1 MTNYKLSEDLTLHF
15 IENDKFKSS
24 YFSLQFS
31 APITR
36 EEASLSSLLPKVLM
50 RGCAEYPSM
59 ADISYRLDDL
69 YAADV
74 YGRVYGRGE
83 TQFFGISAHMLKDRF
98 ATDGT
103 AIEDGVL
110 DMIASLLLHPLLED
124 GAFKREY
131 VESEKAQLLQ
141 KISAQKNNK
150 RRYAVKRC
158 EELMCEDEAYG
169 IPTYG
174 YPEDIK
180 AITPE
185 SLYAFYKKVISE
197 MRCELYFVGES
208 DPAALAQKLKARFG
222 TLGNA
227 SAPAYTCDVVRTAH
241 KVRNI
246 TETMPMEQS
255 KLSVGFRTGT
265 VLPDGRWHV
274 FSVFSEIFGSSATS
288 KLFANVREKL
298 SLCYYCS
305 SIAEAHKGI
314 MIVYSGLSQENKDK
328 ALSEIMAQ
336 LDAVKA
342 GEITDE
348 ELDMAKK
355 GVINAYRA
363 LNDSPSS
370 LEGWYTG
377 RAMAGI
383 NTTPEDCIPM
393 VEAVTKKDVQDI
405 AKLISADTIYF
416 LQAEEEE

>member
-1 MTNYKLSEDLTLHF
+1 MTDHKLSEGLTLHF
-15 IENDKFKSS
+15 IENDKFKSN

-50 RGCAEYPSM
+50 RGCADHPTM
-59 ADISYRLDDL
+59 TDISYRLDDL

-83 TQFFGISAHMLKDRF
+83 TQFFGISASMLKDRF

-110 DMIASLLLHPLLED
+110 DMIEALLLRPLLVD
-124 GAFKREY
+124 GAFRAEY

-158 EELMCEDEAYG
+158 EELMCEGEAYG

-174 YPEDIK
+174 YAEDIK

-185 SLYAFYKKVISE
+185 SLYAFYEKVIRE
-197 MRCELYFVGES
+197 MRCELYFVGEG
-208 DPAALAQKLKARFG
+208 DPALLSQKLKSRFG

-227 SAPAYTCDVVRTAH
+227 GAPAYTCEVIRRAE
-241 KVRNI
+241 KAREI
-246 TETMPMEQS
+246 TEKMPMEQS

-274 FSVFSEIFGSSATS
+274 FSVFSEIFGASATS

-314 MIVYSGLSQENKDK
+314 MIVYSGLSKENKEK
-328 ALSEIMAQ
+328 ALTEIMAQ

-342 GEITDE
+342 GDITDE

-383 NTTPEDCIPM
+383 STTPEDCIPM
-393 VEAVTKKDVQDI
+393 VEAVTKEDVQ
-405 AKLISADTIYF
+405 AVASLITADTVYF
-416 LQAEEEE
+416 LEAEEEE